1 MFKEGE
7 NDGLASVLVGSER
20 LKEKQYERKPEEC
33 VNVRYDG
40 PGRGGGDSK
49 GHKQVYRKL
58 APERERRADEDG
70 GGPGWGGWSL
80 IKMFFN

>member
-1 MFKEGE
+1 M
-7 NDGLASVLVGSER
+7 GLG
-20 LKEKQYERKPEEC
+20 
-33 VNVRYDG
+33 G
-40 PGRGGGDSK
+40 GGGDSK